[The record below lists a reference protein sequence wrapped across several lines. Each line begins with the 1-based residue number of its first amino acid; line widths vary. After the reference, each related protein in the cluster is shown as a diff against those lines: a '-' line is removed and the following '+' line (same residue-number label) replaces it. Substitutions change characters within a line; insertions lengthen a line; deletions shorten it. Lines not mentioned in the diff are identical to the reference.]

1 MSVGK
6 IVSDE
11 KTWYRYVTIGLMEQ
25 KDLGQPS
32 QAGMFLKQLENG
44 NELRL
49 WPMP

>member
-6 IVSDE
+6 VVFDK
-11 KTWYRYVTIGLMEQ
+11 KTRNRYVTIGLMEQ

-44 NELRL
+44 NE
-49 WPMP
+49 